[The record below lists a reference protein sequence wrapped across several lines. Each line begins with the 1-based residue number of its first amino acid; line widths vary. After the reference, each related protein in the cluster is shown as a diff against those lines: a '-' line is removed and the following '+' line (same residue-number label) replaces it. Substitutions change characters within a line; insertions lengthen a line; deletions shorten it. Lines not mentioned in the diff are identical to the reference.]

1 MDDLTKN
8 FEALIRKGIYRFVAM
23 ITYLKGK
30 LAYKDP
36 THVIVEVAGV
46 GYEVKISLTT
56 YGQIKDKE
64 DILIQTY
71 LHIKEDSHTL
81 FGFYEASEKKR
92 FLDLL
97 SINGVGPS
105 TALMILSSLDAK
117 ELQAAIA
124 HEDVKTI
131 QSVKGIGGKTAQ
143 RIVLELKDKMKK
155 EGLLDKTIEIAPLV
169 DNTLKIEALSALTTL
184 GINKSAA
191 EKTISA
197 IMKEY
202 GEDLKLED
210 LIKQALK
217 RA

>member
-1 MDDLTKN
+1 
-8 FEALIRKGIYRFVAM
+8 M

-36 THVIVEVAGV
+36 THLVIEVAGV

-56 YGQIKDKE
+56 YSHVKDKE
-64 DILIQTY
+64 DILLQTY

-105 TALMILSSLDAK
+105 TALMVLSSLDAR

-124 HEDVKTI
+124 NEDVKTI
-131 QSVKGIGGKTAQ
+131 QSVKGIGGKTAE
-143 RIVLELKDKMKK
+143 RIILELKDKMRK
-155 EGLLDKTIEIAPLV
+155 EGLLDKSVEIHPRF
-169 DNTLKIEALSALTTL
+169 DNTLRSEALSALTTL
-184 GINKSAA
+184 GINKSSA
-191 EKTISA
+191 EKTVNLIL
-197 IMKEY
+197 KEY
-202 GEDLKLED
+202 GDEIKLEEV
-210 LIKQALK
+210 IKLALK
-217 RA
+217 RS

>member
-1 MDDLTKN
+1 
-8 FEALIRKGIYRFVAM
+8 M

-36 THVIVEVAGV
+36 THVIMDVGGI

-56 YGQIKDKE
+56 YSEIKDKE
-64 DILIQTY
+64 DLLLQTY

-105 TALMILSSLDAK
+105 TGLMILSSLDAK

-124 HEDVKTI
+124 HEDVATI
-131 QSVKGIGGKTAQ
+131 QSVKGIGAKTAQ

-155 EGLLDKTIEIAPLV
+155 EGLLDKTIEIAPRV
-169 DNTLKIEALSALTTL
+169 DNTLKSEALSALATL
-184 GINKSAA
+184 GINKAA
-191 EKTISA
+191 ADKTINS
-197 IMKEY
+197 ILREQ
-202 GEDLKLED
+202 GEDIKLEE

>member
-1 MDDLTKN
+1 
-8 FEALIRKGIYRFVAM
+8 M
-23 ITYLKGK
+23 ITYLKGR
-30 LAYKDP
+30 LAHKDP
-36 THVIVEVAGV
+36 THVIVDVGGV
-46 GYEVKISLTT
+46 GYELKISLTT
-56 YGQIKDKE
+56 YSQVKDKE

-71 LHIKEDSHTL
+71 LHIKEDAHTL

-131 QSVKGIGGKTAQ
+131 QGVKGIGTKTAQ

-155 EGLLDKTIEIAPLV
+155 EGLLDKTLEITPLV
-169 DNTLKIEALSALTTL
+169 DNTLKAEALSALTTL
-184 GINKSAA
+184 GINKAA
-191 EKTISA
+191 ADKTINS
-197 IMKEY
+197 ILRER
-202 GEDLKLED
+202 GEEIKLEE

>member
-1 MDDLTKN
+1 
-8 FEALIRKGIYRFVAM
+8 M

-36 THVIVEVAGV
+36 THLVIEVGGV

-56 YGQIKDKE
+56 YSHIKDKE

-81 FGFYEASEKKR
+81 FGFYEASEKIR

-105 TALMILSSLDAK
+105 TALMVLSSLDAR

-124 HEDVKTI
+124 NEDVKTI
-131 QSVKGIGGKTAQ
+131 QSVKGIGGKTAE
-143 RIVLELKDKMKK
+143 RIILELKDKMRK
-155 EGLLDKTIEIAPLV
+155 EGLLDKSVEIQPRF
-169 DNTLKIEALSALTTL
+169 DNTLRSEALSALTTL
-184 GINKSAA
+184 GINKSSA
-191 EKTISA
+191 EKTVNLIL
-197 IMKEY
+197 KEY
-202 GEDLKLED
+202 GEEIKLEE
-210 LIKQALK
+210 LIKLSLK
-217 RA
+217 RS

>member
-1 MDDLTKN
+1 
-8 FEALIRKGIYRFVAM
+8 M
-23 ITYLKGK
+23 ITYLRGR
-30 LAYKDP
+30 LAEKDP
-36 THVIVEVAGV
+36 TQITLDVGGV
-46 GYEVKISLTT
+46 GYEVKISLNT
-56 YGQIKDKE
+56 YSQIKDKE
-64 DILIQTY
+64 DLLIQTY
-71 LHIKEDSHTL
+71 LHIKEDAHTL
-81 FGFYEASEKKR
+81 FGFYERSEKKR

-124 HEDVKTI
+124 QEDIATI
-131 QSVKGIGGKTAQ
+131 QAVKGIGAKTAQ

-155 EGLLDKTIEIAPLV
+155 EGLLDKTVEIAHPI
-169 DNTLKIEALSALTTL
+169 DNTLKTEALSALTTL

-191 EKTISA
+191 DKTINA
-197 IMKEY
+197 ILKEY
-202 GEDLKLED
+202 GEEIKLEE

>member
-1 MDDLTKN
+1 
-8 FEALIRKGIYRFVAM
+8 M

-36 THVIVEVAGV
+36 THVIVDVGGV
-46 GYEVKISLTT
+46 GYEVKISLNT
-56 YGQIKDKE
+56 YSHIKDKE
-64 DILIQTY
+64 DLLIQTY
-71 LHIKEDSHTL
+71 LHVKEDSHTL
-81 FGFYEASEKKR
+81 FGFYEKSEKKR

-105 TALMILSSLDAK
+105 TALMILSSLDAI

-124 HEDVKTI
+124 QEDVATI
-131 QSVKGIGGKTAQ
+131 QRVKGIGGKTAQ

-155 EGLLDKTIEIAPLV
+155 EGLLDKTVEIAPQI
-169 DNTLKIEALSALTTL
+169 DNTLKNEALSALTTL

-191 EKTISA
+191 DKTINA
-197 IMKEY
+197 IMREY
-202 GEDLKLED
+202 GEDIRLEE

>member
-1 MDDLTKN
+1 
-8 FEALIRKGIYRFVAM
+8 M
-23 ITYLKGK
+23 ITYLKGR
-30 LAYKDP
+30 LAHKDP
-36 THVIVEVAGV
+36 THVVVDVGGV
-46 GYEVKISLTT
+46 GYELKISLTT
-56 YGQIKDKE
+56 YAQVKDKE

-71 LHIKEDSHTL
+71 LHIKEDAHTL

-131 QSVKGIGGKTAQ
+131 QGVKGIGSKTAQ

-155 EGLLDKTIEIAPLV
+155 EGLLDKTLEITPLV
-169 DNTLKIEALSALTTL
+169 DNTLKTEALSALTTL
-184 GINKSAA
+184 GINKAA
-191 EKTISA
+191 ADKTINS
-197 IMKEY
+197 ILKEQ
-202 GEDLKLED
+202 GEEIKLEE